1 MPKCQQLQPS
11 DNTAA
16 WCIAWSNPPCAGR
29 WIRERLL
36 PPPMDERLL
45 QYEGDDKARS
55 LRHAQ
60 AQETRLLLTGFREVD
75 GPSERS
81 MDGRYEKDELMEE
94 ARDLSRGQRCGPR
107 QICQV
112 CMRPQARSSLAGV
125 TRRCRDR
132 TRCTRKEHTGKVGF
146 GQIAGT

>member
-1 MPKCQQLQPS
+1 MPADALLHGKAEVFCFTTVPECHQGATLQKLHGL
-11 DNTAA
+11 
-16 WCIAWSNPPCAGR
+16 IAWLNPPCAGR

-45 QYEGDDKARS
+45 EYEDDDKARS

-60 AQETRLLLTGFREVD
+60 AAATRLLLTGFREVD

-94 ARDLSRGQRCGPR
+94 VRDLSRGQRCGPR
-107 QICQV
+107 QFCQV
-112 CMRPQARSSLAGV
+112 
-125 TRRCRDR
+125 
-132 TRCTRKEHTGKVGF
+132 
-146 GQIAGT
+146 

>member
-1 MPKCQQLQPS
+1 MPQCQQLQLSGNIVP
-11 DNTAA
+11 
-16 WCIAWSNPPCAGR
+16 WCIAWPKLLCAGR

-45 QYEGDDKARS
+45 EYDDDDKARS

-94 ARDLSRGQRCGPR
+94 ARDLSRGQRCDP
-107 QICQV
+107 CQSIGLV
-112 CMRPQARSSLAGV
+112 
-125 TRRCRDR
+125 
-132 TRCTRKEHTGKVGF
+132 
-146 GQIAGT
+146 

>member
-1 MPKCQQLQPS
+1 MLANSALRGKAGVVRLISVPERQRVQPS
-11 DNTAA
+11 DNTVA
-16 WCIAWSNPPCAGR
+16 WCMAWLKAPCAGR

-45 QYEGDDKARS
+45 EYDDDDKARS
-55 LRHAQ
+55 LRYAQ

-94 ARDLSRGQRCGPR
+94 VRDLSRGQRCAPC

-112 CMRPQARSSLAGV
+112 CMRPQTRSSLAGV
-125 TRRCRDR
+125 TRRCGDWL
-132 TRCTRKEHTGKVGF
+132 
-146 GQIAGT
+146 